1 MFYPL
6 LIIIL
11 VIGCFVFLSLL
22 HARNYK
28 FAEVQSQDCKE
39 AGGIPEV
46 RNTWG
51 GLGFAITCK
60 TKDVT

>member
-1 MFYPL
+1 MKKEIAKF
-6 LIIIL
+6 
-11 VIGCFVFLSLL
+11 FLDYL

-51 GLGFAITCK
+51 GLGFVITSK
-60 TKDVT
+60 TKDLT

>member
-11 VIGCFVFLSLL
+11 VIGYFIFLCLL

-39 AGGIPEV
+39 TGKIPEV
-46 RNTWG
+46 ANTWG
-51 GLGFAITCK
+51 GLGYTVTCK
-60 TKDVT
+60 TKETL